1 MSDVCHSFSFQT
13 LLWETL
19 ADHPI
24 SCKIENF
31 DNKPT
36 VDAILSGSK
45 DNAVFVHNMNR
56 QNCTDSAGALQI
68 GAYVIYNFQTTWADG
83 TWAARDKR
91 NPRAIPQQGGQNK
104 YMGGFESGVCTTHG
118 YNLIPRDVLE
128 TLKGKLTSLES
139 A

>member
-13 LLWETL
+13 LLWQAL

-91 NPRAIPQQGGQNK
+91 NPRAIPHQGGQTK
-104 YMGGFESGVCTTHG
+104 YMKGFKSGLCTDHG
-118 YNLIPRDVLE
+118 YHLIPLDVLE
-128 TLKGKLTSLES
+128 TLKEQLTRLET